1 MTRRARSIAKL
12 AAEAAVLA
20 ALFIT
25 LAIFFIAY
33 A

>member
-1 MTRRARSIAKL
+1 MTRKDAIKL
-12 AAEAAVLA
+12 AAESAVLA
-20 ALFIT
+20 VLFIT